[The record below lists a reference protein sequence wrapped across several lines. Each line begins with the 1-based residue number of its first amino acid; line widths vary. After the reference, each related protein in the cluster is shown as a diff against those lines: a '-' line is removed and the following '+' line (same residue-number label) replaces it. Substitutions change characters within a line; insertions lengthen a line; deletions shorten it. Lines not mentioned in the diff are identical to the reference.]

1 MKQLN
6 FIKQLKTVIA
16 ICIMLLAFVVFNG
29 CNNSSSDSTEVKDSI
44 TTTTTTTMP
53 DTSTISTDTLPK
65 FDSLQNRSDTSR
77 SDQTP
82 PPPR

>member
-29 CNNSSSDSTEVKDSI
+29 CNNSSSDTTEVKDS
-44 TTTTTTTMP
+44 TTTTNTMP
-53 DTSTISTDTLPK
+53 DTSTTSTDTLPK

>member
-29 CNNSSSDSTEVKDSI
+29 CNNSSSDTTEVKDS
-44 TTTTTTTMP
+44 TTSTMP

>member
-29 CNNSSSDSTEVKDSI
+29 CNNSSSDTTEVTDS
-44 TTTTTTTMP
+44 TTSTMP

>member
-29 CNNSSSDSTEVKDSI
+29 CNNSSSDSTEVKDS
-44 TTTTTTTMP
+44 TTTINTMP

-65 FDSLQNRSDTSR
+65 FDSLQNRSDTGR
-77 SDQTP
+77 GDQTP

>member
-29 CNNSSSDSTEVKDSI
+29 CNNSSSDSTEVKDS
-44 TTTTTTTMP
+44 TTTTMP
-53 DTSTISTDTLPK
+53 DTSTTSTDTLPK
-65 FDSLQNRSDTSR
+65 FDSLQNRSDTGKG
-77 SDQTP
+77 DQTS

>member
-16 ICIMLLAFVVFNG
+16 ICIMLLAFVVING
-29 CNNSSSDSTEVKDSI
+29 CNNSSSDTIEVKDS
-44 TTTTTTTMP
+44 TTSTMP
-53 DTSTISTDTLPK
+53 DASTTSTDTLPK